1 MKLVRHRL
9 RSPFPPAGR
18 PLLISGAVIPTIVG
32 AAVIAALALWGLPT
46 GTALAQQ
53 HVLKFNI
60 VVALSYCFVSMPSA
74 VICGY
79 LWMSLPADASGATA
93 RRVVLAI
100 PRRMAVVHGAVWSTA
115 SAIFVLINL
124 GRPWLSATL
133 GVSMILGAIVTT
145 ALSYWMC
152 EIALRPATAMLLTED
167 PPKHAQGPGL
177 RLRAVS
183 AWVIGTGV
191 PTLMVMLVAASAL
204 FVEYSAHRLALVVLV
219 LGGCTLAC
227 GLVVAAFN
235 ASSIADPIDEVR
247 DGMQRVQR
255 GEFDV
260 SVAVFDAS
268 ELGLLQAGFNTMA
281 TGLRERERLR
291 DLFGRHVGQDVA
303 RLAEQL
309 AAAGDQ
315 IEMGGVNSEVAV
327 LFVDLVGST
336 RLAATLEPPELLA
349 TLNDFFTL
357 VVNAVEANRGFVN
370 KFEGDA
376 ALAVFGAPLDDDDR
390 ASHALATAR
399 ELNRILNP
407 PGAPIRAGIGV
418 SAGMTVAGNVG
429 HPGRYEY
436 TVIGD
441 PVNEAARLT
450 EVAKLSVGVAA
461 SATALVMASQA
472 ESGRWRV
479 VDSKVLR
486 GRANST
492 DIAVPV
498 D

>member
-1 MKLVRHRL
+1 M
-9 RSPFPPAGR
+9 RSPFAPAGR
-18 PLLISGAVIPTIVG
+18 PLLISGAVIPTLVG

-53 HVLKFNI
+53 HVLKLNI
-60 VVALSYCFVSMPSA
+60 VAALSYCATSLPLA
-74 VICGY
+74 VIFGY
-79 LWMSLPADASGATA
+79 LWMSLPAGASDATA

-100 PRRMAVVHGAVWSTA
+100 PRRMAVVHGTVWSTA
-115 SAIFVLINL
+115 SAVFVLINL
-124 GRPWLSATL
+124 GTPWLAATL

-152 EIALRPATAMLLTED
+152 KIALRPTTAKLLTGH
-167 PPKHAQGPGL
+167 PPTQPEGPGL

-183 AWVIGTGV
+183 AWVIGTGA
-191 PTLMVMLVAASAL
+191 PLLMVILVAASAL
-204 FVEYSAHRLALVVLV
+204 AVDYPAHRLALTVLV
-219 LGGCTLAC
+219 LGGCAMAC
-227 GLVVAAFN
+227 GLVVAAFTGS
-235 ASSIADPIDEVR
+235 AIADPIDDVTR
-247 DGMQRVQR
+247 GMQLVQR
-255 GEFDV
+255 GQFDV
-260 SVAVFDAS
+260 SVAVFDTS

-281 TGLRERERLR
+281 AGLRERERLR
-291 DLFGRHVGQDVA
+291 DLFGRHVGHDVA

-309 AAAGDQ
+309 AAGGQ
-315 IEMGGVNSEVAV
+315 IEMGGLNREVAV

-336 RLAATLEPPELLA
+336 RLATTLEPTDLLA
-349 TLNDFFTL
+349 TLNDFFAV
-357 VVNAVEANRGFVN
+357 VVNVVEQNRGLVN

-376 ALAVFGAPLDDDDR
+376 ALAIFGAPVDDVDC

-399 ELNRILNP
+399 ELNGLLNP
-407 PGAPIRAGIGV
+407 PGAPIRVGIGV
-418 SAGMTVAGNVG
+418 SAGMAVAGNVG

-461 SATALVMASQA
+461 SAAALVMAGQE
-472 ESGRWRV
+472 ESRRWRV
-479 VDSKVLR
+479 VDSRVLR
-486 GRANST
+486 GRTTST

>member
-1 MKLVRHRL
+1 MKRVRRGL
-9 RSPFPPAGR
+9 RSPFAPAGR

-32 AAVIAALALWGLPT
+32 SALIAALALWGLPT

-53 HVLKFNI
+53 HVLRFNI
-60 VVALSYCFVSMPSA
+60 VVALCYCAVSLPCAS
-74 VICGY
+74 ICGY
-79 LWMSLPADASGATA
+79 LWMSLPAGASDATA

-115 SAIFVLINL
+115 SVVFVLINL
-124 GRPWLSATL
+124 GTPWLAATL

-152 EIALRPATAMLLTED
+152 KIALRPTTAKLLTD
-167 PPKHAQGPGL
+167 HPPTQPQGPGL
-177 RLRAVS
+177 RLRAMS
-183 AWVIGTGV
+183 AWLIGTGA
-191 PTLMVMLVAASAL
+191 PLLMGILVAASAL
-204 FVEYSAHRLALVVLV
+204 AVDYPAHRLALTVLV
-219 LGGCTLAC
+219 LDSCTVAC

-235 ASSIADPIDEVR
+235 GSAIADPIDEVTR
-247 DGMQRVQR
+247 GMQTVRR
-255 GEFDV
+255 GDFDV
-260 SVAVFDAS
+260 SVPVFDAS

-291 DLFGRHVGQDVA
+291 DLFGRHVGHEVA

-309 AAAGDQ
+309 AAGDQ
-315 IEMGGVNSEVAV
+315 IEMGGVNREVAV

-336 RLAATLEPPELLA
+336 RLAATVEPPELLE
-349 TLNDFFTL
+349 TLNKFFAV
-357 VVNAVEANRGFVN
+357 VVNVVERNSGLIN

-376 ALAVFGAPLDDDDR
+376 ALAIFGAPFEDADS
-390 ASHALATAR
+390 AAHALATAR
-399 ELNRILNP
+399 ELNALLNP

-418 SAGMTVAGNVG
+418 SAGMAVAGNVG

-450 EVAKLSVGVAA
+450 EIAKLSAGVAV
-461 SATALVMASQA
+461 SAAAVVMANQE
-472 ESGRWRV
+472 ESRRWRV
-479 VDSKVLR
+479 IDSKVLR
-486 GRANST
+486 GRTTST
-492 DIAVPV
+492 DIAVPL

>member
-1 MKLVRHRL
+1 M
-9 RSPFPPAGR
+9 RSPFAPAGR

-60 VVALSYCFVSMPSA
+60 VVAAGYCVVSLPFA

-79 LWMSLPADASGATA
+79 LWMSLPSGASDATA

-100 PRRMAVVHGAVWSTA
+100 PRRMAVLHGAVWSTA
-115 SAIFVLINL
+115 SAVFVLINL
-124 GRPWLSATL
+124 GRPWLAATL

-152 EIALRPATAMLLTED
+152 KIALRPTTAKLLTD
-167 PPKHAQGPGL
+167 HPPTRPQGPGL
-177 RLRAVS
+177 RLRAMS

-191 PTLMVMLVAASAL
+191 PLLMVMLVATSAL
-204 FVEYSAHRLALVVLV
+204 AFDYPVHRLALTVLL
-219 LGGCTLAC
+219 LGGCAMAC

-235 ASSIADPIDEVR
+235 GSALADPIDEVTR
-247 DGMQRVQR
+247 GMQKVQR
-255 GEFDV
+255 GEFEA
-260 SVAVFDAS
+260 SVPVFDAS

-291 DLFGRHVGQDVA
+291 DLFGRHVGREVA
-303 RLAEQL
+303 HRAEQL
-309 AAAGDQ
+309 ACASDRIGFD
-315 IEMGGVNSEVAV
+315 GVNREVAV

-336 RLAATLEPPELLA
+336 RLATTLEPPELLA
-349 TLNDFFTL
+349 TLNDFFTM

-376 ALAVFGAPLDDDDR
+376 ALAIFGAPLDDDDR
-390 ASHALATAR
+390 AAHALATAR

-418 SAGMTVAGNVG
+418 SAGMAVAGNVG

-450 EVAKLSVGVAA
+450 DVAKLSVGVAA
-461 SATALVMASQA
+461 SAAALDMASQE
-472 ESGRWRV
+472 ESRRWRV
-479 VDSKVLR
+479 IDSKVLR
-486 GRANST
+486 GRANPT